1 MDSTAGI
8 VIVLLVVF
16 LIADGL
22 LTRTVLRS
30 GGRELNPVV
39 GLMVK
44 RLGVTQAVLL
54 SRGIGM
60 VFISVFWITNETSFL
75 VGLLMPTAALVCCG
89 MYAALRTRG
98 AATSD

>member
-1 MDSTAGI
+1 MDSIAGI
-8 VIVLLVVF
+8 VIALLVVC

-60 VFISVFWITNETSFL
+60 VFISVFWITNEISFL
-75 VGLLMPTAALVCCG
+75 VGLLMPTIVLVCCG
-89 MYAALRTRG
+89 MYAALRLPKLE
-98 AATSD
+98 AN